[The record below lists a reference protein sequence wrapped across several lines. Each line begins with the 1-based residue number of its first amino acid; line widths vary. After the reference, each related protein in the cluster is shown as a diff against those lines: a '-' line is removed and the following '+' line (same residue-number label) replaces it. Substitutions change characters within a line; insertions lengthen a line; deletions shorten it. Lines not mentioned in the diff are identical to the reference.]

1 VLFKKIGIFGL
12 FCSTFGICQPK
23 LVGSLQRAVVEH
35 FALADVI
42 AMWGFM
48 ILMCK
53 FCQWHSFVQI
63 VYCNC
68 VTAAH

>member
-53 FCQWHSFVQI
+53 FCQ
-63 VYCNC
+63 
-68 VTAAH
+68 